1 MDANNPIIKDICR
14 FLGDYNTAGL
24 KLKSQ
29 VGADEDATLFAG
41 ELQRGVNGVFAVGVT
56 PEQPD
61 KETGI
66 IYQTI
71 DFWARN
77 SDTGK
82 AFEHLTEIYNFF
94 DRRHHYNTDHYFIHF
109 SNCETVI
116 DDMDRDSENAKLL
129 KLSVRFILNSTNAI
143 S

>member
-1 MDANNPIIKDICR
+1 MDADNPILKDICR

-29 VGADEDATLFAG
+29 AGGGSATLFAG
-41 ELQRGVNGVFAVGVT
+41 EIKRDVNGVFAVAD
-56 PEQPD
+56 PSEQPD

-71 DFWARN
+71 SFWARN

-82 AFEHLTEIYNFF
+82 AFADLTEIYNFF
-94 DRRHHYNTDHYFIHF
+94 DRRHHYNTDHYYIHF
-109 SNCETVI
+109 SNCETTI
-116 DDMDRDSENAKLL
+116 EDMDRDSSNAKLL